1 MALSEAGYTV
11 VSFSGELDLNDRER
25 IVAALRPLAEV
36 KAPLVDLSAVSY
48 LDSTVLGCL
57 IGLNKRVR
65 ARGNRLSII
74 VSEPRILKIFAM
86 TKLNQVFDIFESQEA
101 ALRKNVR
108 GIDSGSSRVS

>member
-11 VSFSGELDLNDRER
+11 ISFSGDLDLNDRDRLVES
-25 IVAALRPLAEV
+25 LRPLAEV
-36 KAPLVDLSAVSY
+36 KAPLVDLSEVTY

-65 ARGNRLSII
+65 QRGNRLSII

-86 TKLNQVFDIFESQEA
+86 TKLNSVFDIFESPEA
-101 ALRKNVR
+101 ALRKNVF

>member
-1 MALSEAGYTV
+1 MSLSEAGYTV
-11 VSFSGELDLNDRER
+11 VSFSGELDLSDRDRLVE
-25 IVAALRPLAEV
+25 ALRPLAEV
-36 KAPLVDLSAVSY
+36 KAPLVDLSGVTY

-65 ARGNRLSII
+65 QRGHRLSVI

-86 TKLNQVFDIFESQEA
+86 TKLNAVFDIFESPEA
-101 ALRKNVR
+101 ALRKNVF